1 MKRPTAV
8 VIGANGQ
15 LGSDIV
21 TWWSSQGVSVVPLT
35 HAEIAVEDAGSV
47 RAAISAHTPDIVL
60 TTAAFH
66 NVPKCE
72 EDPARSHA
80 VNSLGT
86 LHLARACDGVG
97 ATLVY
102 ISTDYVFDGALR
114 RPYREVD
121 APNPLNVYA
130 ATKLLGEYYAL
141 NYAPRAFVLRVS
153 GIYGR
158 VPCRAKGGN
167 FITTMQRAARERP
180 EVRVVTDEILTPTP
194 TAEIAKA
201 SLAILRDGTPGLYH
215 VTADGECSWFEFAKV
230 IFDTLGFRTPLVPAV
245 VADFPSP
252 VKRPTYSVLEK
263 GALRAQG
270 LPLLPHW
277 RESLIQFLRS
287 SNG

>member
-1 MKRPTAV
+1 MSRLKAV

-21 TWWSSQGVSVVPLT
+21 SWWSSQGVAVVPLT
-35 HAEIAVEDAGSV
+35 HAEIAVEDIESV
-47 RAAISAHTPDIVL
+47 RSVIGEHRPDIVL
-60 TTAAFH
+60 NTAAFH

-80 VNSLGT
+80 VNGLGA
-86 LHLARACDGVG
+86 LNLARACASLG
-97 ATLVY
+97 ATVAY
-102 ISTDYVFDGALR
+102 VSTDYVFDGARR
-114 RPYREVD
+114 RPYLETD

-130 ATKLLGEYYAL
+130 ATKLLGEYYTL
-141 NYAPRAFVLRVS
+141 NYAPRAFVFRVS

-194 TAEIAKA
+194 TIEIAKA
-201 SLAILRDGTPGLYH
+201 SLAILQNGSPGLYH
-215 VTADGECSWFEFAKV
+215 VTAEGECSWFEFAQV
-230 IFDTLGFRTPLVPAV
+230 IFETLGLRTPLKPAV

-252 VKRPTYSVLEK
+252 VRRPTYSVLEK
-263 GALRAQG
+263 GELKRQG

-277 RESLIQFLRS
+277 RDALVEFLRT

>member
-1 MKRPTAV
+1 MSRLTAV

-15 LGSDIV
+15 LGSDV
-21 TWWSSQGVSVVPLT
+21 VSWWSSQGVGVVPLT
-35 HAEIAVEDAGSV
+35 HAEIAIEDFDSV
-47 RAAISAHTPDIVL
+47 RSVLGAHRPDIVL
-60 TTAAFH
+60 STAAFH

-80 VNSLGT
+80 VNSLGA
-86 LHLARACDGVG
+86 LNLARTCASLGS
-97 ATLVY
+97 TLAYV
-102 ISTDYVFDGALR
+102 STDYVFDGAQR
-114 RPYREVD
+114 RPYLETD
-121 APNPLNVYA
+121 APNPLNVYGG
-130 ATKLLGEYYAL
+130 TKLLGEYYTL
-141 NYAPRAFVLRVS
+141 NYAPRAYVFRVS

-194 TAEIAKA
+194 TMEIAKA
-201 SLAILRDGTPGLYH
+201 SLAILRNGAPGLYH
-215 VTADGECSWFEFAKV
+215 VTAQGECSWFEFAQV
-230 IFDTLGFRTPLVPAV
+230 IFETLGLKTPLKPAV

-252 VKRPTYSVLEK
+252 VRRPTYSVLEK
-263 GALRAQG
+263 GALKSQG

-277 RESLIQFLRS
+277 RDALVEFLRT